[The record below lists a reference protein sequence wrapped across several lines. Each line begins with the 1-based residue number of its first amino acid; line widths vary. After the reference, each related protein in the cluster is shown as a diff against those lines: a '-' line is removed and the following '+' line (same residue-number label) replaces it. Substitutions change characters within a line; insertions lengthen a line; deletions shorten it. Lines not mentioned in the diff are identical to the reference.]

1 MGGIAKKE
9 SPPEA
14 SSRHNKTPSF
24 RTGFCECRARGKNRL
39 SLGDLSTLDAGCAHT
54 QPFRGAVDQRFDRLQ
69 VHIPAPARHVVSVR
83 DVIAELRTLAAD
95 ITNLCHG

>member
-1 MGGIAKKE
+1 MNARQ
-9 SPPEA
+9 EA
-14 SSRHNKTPSF
+14 
-24 RTGFCECRARGKNRL
+24 KNRL